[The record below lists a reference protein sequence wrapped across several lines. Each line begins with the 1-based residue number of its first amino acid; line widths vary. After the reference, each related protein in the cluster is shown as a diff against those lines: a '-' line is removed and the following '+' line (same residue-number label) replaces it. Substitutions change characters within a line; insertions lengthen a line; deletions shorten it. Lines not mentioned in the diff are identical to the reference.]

1 MSFLKEQYARGTG
14 QPDCDPIQLKLMR
27 ENLEEAEKMNAGI
40 NGKYMSGSL
49 GYKRCY
55 KTAAKM
61 GRKWFGV

>member
-1 MSFLKEQYARGTG
+1 ML
-14 QPDCDPIQLKLMR
+14 

-55 KTAAKM
+55 KTAVKM